1 VLEIKSAMDGKNTMD
16 SVVKVLEEADT
27 EYIFGVPGGYMMK
40 LYDAMIG
47 SSIKP
52 ILVRHE
58 QIASIM
64 AEVYGRLTGKAGV
77 FTAQGAWTVT
87 NGLMGPLE
95 AIQGSSPMLILTDM
109 TDNAPYSHHGSY
121 QVGTGE
127 YGGYDVKKALEA
139 TTKYVSVVHE
149 PNQAVQ
155 TVQLAL
161 KHATSGNKGPTS
173 VVFHSAA
180 INGMVDTKNGPII
193 YHTKRYLVNQLQM
206 PCKDSISKV
215 IHMLQEAEKPF
226 IIAGNG
232 VKIAHAYEELEEFAE
247 IIGAPVGTTAQGKS
261 AIRENHPNAVGVIG
275 NWGQKVANKKLAEAD
290 VILVVGSRL
299 APTDTCNHHE
309 ELINPIKQ
317 KLIQVDIEARHA
329 SWTFPIEQPIIGD
342 AKLVLQQLIKD
353 AKETN
358 QLQAEE
364 IKNRVDKLQVLKN
377 TMGYMSSEEMFSN
390 DIPLKPQK
398 VLKVLN
404 DIIDENTMI
413 TLDAGE
419 NRVFTING
427 FKTKS
432 PGSLILPG
440 SAGGMGYAIPSAMA
454 AKLVY
459 PEKKVI
465 AIAGDGGFAMTM
477 NGLIS
482 AVELNLPIIVVILNN
497 AALGWVKNAQGE
509 TKIASEFEDIQFA
522 DIATSMGCEG
532 YIVREGAE
540 LKNIFEKALKV
551 ERPVVIDVKTTDD
564 ESYKKVM
571 SSLATS
577 LED

>member
-1 VLEIKSAMDGKNTMD
+1 
-16 SVVKVLEEADT
+16 
-27 EYIFGVPGGYMMK
+27 
-40 LYDAMIG
+40 
-47 SSIKP
+47 
-52 ILVRHE
+52 
-58 QIASIM
+58 
-64 AEVYGRLTGKAGV
+64 
-77 FTAQGAWTVT
+77 
-87 NGLMGPLE
+87 
-95 AIQGSSPMLILTDM
+95 M

-149 PNQAVQ
+149 ANQAVQ

-161 KHATSGNKGPTS
+161 KHATSGHKGPVA
-173 VVFHSAA
+173 VVFHSHA
-180 INGMVDTKNGPII
+180 INGAVDIKNGPRI
-193 YHTKRYLVNQLQM
+193 YHTKRYL
-206 PCKDSISKV
+206 KDPLILPSKPSISAV
-215 IHMLQEAEKPF
+215 LPMLQEAENPF
-226 IIAGNG
+226 ILAGNG
-232 VKIAHAYEELEEFAE
+232 VKIAHAYKELQEFAE

-275 NWGQKVANKKLAEAD
+275 NWGQEVANKKLAEAD
-290 VILVVGSRL
+290 LVLVVGSKL

-309 ELINPIKQ
+309 ELIDPRKQ
-317 KLIQVDIEARHA
+317 KLIQIDIEARHA
-329 SWTFPIEQPIIGD
+329 SWTYPMDQVVIGD
-342 AKLVLQQLIKD
+342 AKCVLQKLIEQ

-358 QLQAEE
+358 VFLSETIKRRIETLQQL
-364 IKNRVDKLQVLKN
+364 KKRMN
-377 TMGYMSSEEMFSN
+377 YMSTVEMLS
-390 DIPLKPQK
+390 DDMPLKPQK
-398 VLKVLN
+398 VLKTLN
-404 DIIDENTMI
+404 DVIDENTMI

-454 AKLVY
+454 VKLVY

-482 AVELNLPIIVVILNN
+482 TVELNLPIIVIILNN

-509 TKIASEFEDIQFA
+509 TKIASEFQDIQFA
-522 DIATSMGCEG
+522 NIATSMGCVGYTVHEG
-532 YIVREGAE
+532 TE
-540 LKNIFEKALKV
+540 LKAVFEKALKMDG
-551 ERPVVIDVKTTDD
+551 PVVIDVKTTDE

-571 SSLATS
+571 SPLATS